1 MAEPIVTTET
11 DPVANVL
18 IVDIRKN
25 AEAIGKGLS
34 SLTDKGIEELKVNL
48 NKEVKVINPGI
59 AYHNFY
65 DGGLLSKDGFD
76 LIKENVPDDQVK
88 SVTIRVPLYN
98 EDKTQIIGGKDEI
111 RYFCPNVV
119 DMGKKSDAGL
129 LDTDT
134 SLTFRHADS
143 SNRAELND
151 LQAKKG
157 VFTVNK
163 KALKAEVACREAA
176 RIKVEM
182 EKRQLKTATLKEMVT
197 KHYPSLVVP
206 IPA

>member
-1 MAEPIVTTET
+1 MAEPITTKT
-11 DPVANVL
+11 DPVADVL
-18 IVDIRKN
+18 IMDIREK
-25 AEAIGKGLS
+25 AEAIGKGLT

-48 NKEVKVINPGI
+48 NVEVKAINPGI

-65 DGGLLSKDGFD
+65 DGGLLSKDAFD
-76 LIKENVPDDQVK
+76 LIKENIPDDQVK
-88 SVTIRVPLYN
+88 PVTIRVPLYN

-111 RYFCPNVV
+111 RFFCPNVV

-134 SLTFRHADS
+134 SLTFREADS
-143 SNRAELND
+143 TNRGELNN

-163 KALKAEVACREAA
+163 KALKAELAAREAA
-176 RIKVEM
+176 RVKVEM
-182 EKRQLKTATLKEMVT
+182 EKRKLKTATLKEMVS
-197 KHYPSLVVP
+197 KHYPSMVVP